1 MNELD
6 SINQI
11 NFIQE
16 GRIDIGFELNRKS
29 LFKIR
34 FDAPLMI
41 GFYECVFDKR
51 ALMIYKSKTRST
63 GYFIRKKSWFYIN
76 QDIPKL
82 SAHMKKKCLID
93 YRDNVRK
100 KIIMLKKYETR
111 KLRERADIN

>member
-1 MNELD
+1 
-6 SINQI
+6 
-11 NFIQE
+11 
-16 GRIDIGFELNRKS
+16 
-29 LFKIR
+29 
-34 FDAPLMI
+34 MI
-41 GFYECVFDKR
+41 GFYECAFDKR

-100 KIIMLKKYETR
+100 KIVMLKKYETR
-111 KLRERADIN
+111 KLRERADVNQILTIEMKDDGLSQAILGLAKQHVFI